1 MGRGCGVFI
10 RLRVRY
16 CEWLSAVS
24 SRLSVVGLL
33 DLGSL
38 LGRTGEVRKPRL
50 PWLVRSGLASNLP
63 CQML

>member
-38 LGRTGEVRKPRL
+38 LGRTGEVRNAR
-50 PWLVRSGLASNLP
+50 RI
-63 CQML
+63 